1 MRPDKNRGS
10 RSRHA
15 GRTGV
20 RFPPQAPETTSRL
33 AARAPGFP
41 PVRARWNVPHF
52 RHVPALVRGTRSTR
66 HTSSSPPTRLLLSSI
81 LWILTGC
88 SGGVSPDD
96 IVGTWVYDEGT
107 TVTLACGQEGV
118 DGTYSLAGQT
128 FTFHD
133 GKGTPYDLVYS
144 DLAPGCD
151 LGFDLEGN
159 DIVLKTTMMEG
170 CYPDDPVAAA
180 SLSQDLRMTYDDGK
194 ILLSGDYTV
203 DISTPTDPEEMTCD
217 VSLEGSMSKADA
229 S

>member
-1 MRPDKNRGS
+1 MLS
-10 RSRHA
+10 MA
-15 GRTGV
+15 V
-20 RFPPQAPETTSRL
+20 L
-33 AARAPGFP
+33 PG
-41 PVRARWNVPHF
+41 
-52 RHVPALVRGTRSTR
+52 
-66 HTSSSPPTRLLLSSI
+66 
-81 LWILTGC
+81 C
-88 SGGVSPDD
+88 GGELSPDD

-107 TVTLACGQEGV
+107 TVTLVCGQEGV

-128 FTFHD
+128 FTFQD

-159 DIVLKTTMMEG
+159 EIVLKTTMMEG

-180 SLSQDLRMTYDDGK
+180 SLNEGLRMTYDHGK

-203 DISTPTDPEEMTCD
+203 VITTPADPEEMTCD
-217 VSLEGSMSKADA
+217 VTVSGSMSKVDG